1 MAVNAFTL
9 FFCKT
14 TIHEN
19 QVELSGDA
27 KRWLLIPFPVKLV
40 QPQRNGKLSP
50 VLNISSFVSSTL
62 FMCAVTG
69 VLHWNGLLFSWIL
82 KQRKPLLFTTSLTLR
97 CLFFKFMIVV
107 LIWWEDLFRVCK
119 RKSDDHA
126 YESLS
131 SVFTVLN
138 LDSTSSRESWWF
150 PEHIVTQ
157 CQHSSKR
164 RPAKVWT
171 VYHQSWTERII
182 LNSKP
187 GLMVCHTRHY
197 ARALVG
203 LEPVPGPFILQ
214 LDWLQTVLCAFSRS
228 FSGAPFRQANL
239 H

>member
-1 MAVNAFTL
+1 MLTIKSLSGSSTSWQNVSFQCGQFIKKSSMAVML
-9 FFCKT
+9 SHFFFRKT

-19 QVELSGDA
+19 QVELSGDTKKVA
-27 KRWLLIPFPVKLV
+27 VLNPFPSKLA

-82 KQRKPLLFTTSLTLR
+82 KQRKPLLFTTSLTLS
-97 CLFFKFMIVV
+97 CLFVKFMIVV
-107 LIWWEDLFRVCK
+107 LIRGEDQSSVCK

-157 CQHSSKR
+157 CQHSGKR
-164 RPAKVWT
+164 RPTKVWT

-187 GLMVCHTRHY
+187 GLMVCHTRH
-197 ARALVG
+197 
-203 LEPVPGPFILQ
+203 
-214 LDWLQTVLCAFSRS
+214 
-228 FSGAPFRQANL
+228 
-239 H
+239 